1 VLKEIGDVIEEQL
14 GKRGLGSAPAGD
26 AGGGEEAGG
35 GGGPMSRGAGISGEI
50 TSRSDVIRMLDKICD
65 YYEQY
70 EPTSPVPIF
79 MKRAKK
85 LVTMDF
91 VALMRDLA
99 PEAMAK
105 IEVFTGEPAGGEQTA
120 ESSG

>member
-1 VLKEIGDVIEEQL
+1 
-14 GKRGLGSAPAGD
+14 
-26 AGGGEEAGG
+26 
-35 GGGPMSRGAGISGEI
+35 
-50 TSRSDVIRMLDKICD
+50 MLDKICE

-85 LVTMDF
+85 LVTMNF
-91 VALMRDLA
+91 VDLMKDLA

-105 IEVFTGEPAGGEQTA
+105 IEVFTGEPAGGGGG
-120 ESSG
+120 EST

>member
-1 VLKEIGDVIEEQL
+1 MGGVIEEQL
-14 GKRGLGSAPAGD
+14 EKRGMGSAPAAD
-26 AGGGEEAGG
+26 EAGG
-35 GGGPMSRGAGISGEI
+35 GGEAGGEGGPVSRGGAISGEI
-50 TSRSDVIRMLDKICD
+50 TSRSDVIKMLDKICD

-105 IEVFTGEPAGGEQTA
+105 IDVFTGEPSAGAG
-120 ESSG
+120 